1 MRDFG
6 VLSGAALIPLWATLL
21 QEGAFASET
30 ETQAL
35 VCVNEATGEKI
46 TLYFEADYL
55 VRAESV
61 QTQPDLADI
70 FYAKRLLERSQK
82 EKIRQQQATYT
93 QLSVGKYV
101 IDQGWV
107 SQSEVAQALI
117 NLIEIQAYEVLQW
130 PSVLVHLTLA
140 ESFLPQNVSAIPAP
154 EFIPMAYFIGEA
166 EKNLPVLL
174 LMQQELQDFRWV
186 LKRLKEAQRGELSA
200 QQAHVYR
207 HVNQQRTLAQLLQI
221 SDLGYFETL
230 AAAYQ
235 LIKWGYLGKGARS
248 EPIKPLAATSP
259 VSPREPK
266 ASEVDRAKYKIA
278 QRHFLK
284 RDRGAELFSIFET
297 LLAEGYES
305 GELVVESQS
314 EPVRASFVFRDG
326 AVVHAHLSTGQ
337 VRLGELLLKK
347 KRVSSAALKTALQ
360 LQRNRDAL
368 LLGQI
373 LIENGQV
380 DERDILALVKHQ
392 MACVLYPVLAW
403 ADVKFYFTLQI
414 RPPAQ
419 QCVKAPLQ
427 WASADA
433 DNPLFYEA
441 FKALPMLLMLK
452 ERFPSL
458 QLTPVRQALSE
469 RRRSDIQEDVLELV
483 DGLTSFQDILLI
495 SEQGY
500 LETYVALYQLL
511 NNHTIGLKRKAHSQ
525 ERLARQLPEQRRFAA
540 PPEPMAGADS
550 SMPSPPAEDPPPL
563 PSSRLKPDVHPLEE
577 LLGASLCERLL
588 TLPVPKHAA
597 LRQLISSALELQ

>member
-6 VLSGAALIPLWATLL
+6 VLSGAGLIPLWATLL

-35 VCVNEATGEKI
+35 VCVNEDTGEKI
-46 TLYFEADYL
+46 TLYFEADFL
-55 VRAESV
+55 VRAEAAH
-61 QTQPDLADI
+61 TQPDLAAI
-70 FYAKRLLERSQK
+70 FYAKRLLERAQK
-82 EKIRQQQATYT
+82 DKIREQQETYT

-107 SQSEVAQALI
+107 SQSDVAQALI

-130 PSVLVHLTLA
+130 ASVLVHLAPA
-140 ESFLPQNVSAIPAP
+140 ETFLPQNVSSIPAP
-154 EFIPMAYFIGEA
+154 EFIPMAYFIGET

-186 LKRLKEAQRGELSA
+186 LKRLKEVQRGELSA

-230 AAAYQ
+230 AAVYQ
-235 LIKWGYLGKGARS
+235 LIKWGYLGKGARV
-248 EPIKPLAATSP
+248 EPLKPQSLSAP
-259 VSPREPK
+259 PREPK

-314 EPVRASFVFRDG
+314 EPVRASFVFREG
-326 AVVHAHLSTGQ
+326 ALVQASLSTGQ

-347 KRVSSAALKTALQ
+347 KRVTSVALKTALQ
-360 LQRNRDAL
+360 LQRNREAL

-380 DERDILALVKHQ
+380 DESDILPLIKHQ

-403 ADVKFYFTLQI
+403 GDVKFYFTLQI
-414 RPPAQ
+414 RPSAQ
-419 QCVKAPLQ
+419 QQVQAPLQ

-433 DNPLFYEA
+433 ENPLFYEA

-458 QLTPVRQALSE
+458 QLTPVRQSASE
-469 RRRSDIQEDVLELV
+469 RRRSDTQEEVLSLV

-495 SEQGY
+495 SELGY

-511 NNHTIGLKRKAHSQ
+511 NNHTIGLKRKQHTQ
-525 ERLARQLPEQRRFAA
+525 ERLARQVPEQRRFAA
-540 PPEPMAGADS
+540 PPSAVLSDKVLPIPEA
-550 SMPSPPAEDPPPL
+550 DPPPL
-563 PSSRLKPDVHPLEE
+563 RLLKSEAHPLETLLGSELCE
-577 LLGASLCERLL
+577 LLLA
-588 TLPVPKHAA
+588 LPEPKHAA
-597 LRQLISSALELQ
+597 LRQLITSALELQ